1 MKFVMKTDRDNVR
14 DMCIEYNF
22 CTKMNCAEYEA
33 MLKYIGGCKFNM
45 NDTDDMKAYK
55 NIVERTAKLIYSHSS
70 DNSLSDISL
79 ENIAGMIFSRCTIRW
94 VE

>member
-1 MKFVMKTDRDNVR
+1 MKFMMKTDRNNVR
-14 DMCIEYNF
+14 SMCIEYNF

-33 MLKYIGGCKFNM
+33 MLERIDGCKFNM
-45 NDTDDMKAYK
+45 YDADDMKAYK
-55 NIVERTAKLIYSHSS
+55 YAIEKTAKLIYTHSS

-79 ENIAGMIFSRCTIRW
+79 EDIAGMLFNRCTLRW